1 MKCVAYRR
9 VTGLFQ
15 DCSMKRSEYANQR
28 DETMQ
33 YTALAERPATED
45 VDDKK
50 KASEDNTR

>member
-1 MKCVAYRR
+1 MKEVANGG

-15 DCSMKRSEYANQR
+15 DSPMKRSDYAKQR